1 MYRSKQDRDCI
12 FRLHTILKR
21 DIDSDNDRRLIPSN
35 LIEKKKRKKEEKEK
49 ESRIGSLSPNLST
62 CGF

>member
-35 LIEKKKRKKEEKEK
+35 LIEKKRKKEEKEK

>member
-35 LIEKKKRKKEEKEK
+35 LTEKKRKKEEKEK

>member
-21 DIDSDNDRRLIPSN
+21 DIDSDNDCRLIPSN
-35 LIEKKKRKKEEKEK
+35 LTEKKKKKGRKGKRE
-49 ESRIGSLSPNLST
+49 
-62 CGF
+62 

>member
-21 DIDSDNDRRLIPSN
+21 DIDSDNDCRLIPSN
-35 LIEKKKRKKEEKEK
+35 LTEKKRKKEEKEK